1 MSYVQKSYAFLTFVI
16 ILSSCGYSL
25 RDNQFLVAN
34 LDSIQLQV
42 AQPSSEFS
50 RMLRRDLELSG
61 VQTVLSD
68 LSQEPN
74 AQTEHELIV
83 GNEEISNRPVTINSR
98 ARAAQYEMRLSI
110 EVALKKN
117 QTFLFE
123 PEALFVDRIF
133 FEDIQNITGNQEEI
147 RIISSE
153 MRQDLVSQVIR
164 RIESAIN

>member
-1 MSYVQKSYAFLTFVI
+1 MSYIQKSHALLILLI
-16 ILSSCGYSL
+16 ILNACGYSL
-25 RDNQFLVAN
+25 RNNQFLIAN
-34 LDSIQLQV
+34 LDTIQLQL
-42 AQPSSEFS
+42 AQPNSEFS
-50 RMLRRDLELSG
+50 RILRRNLEATG
-61 VQTVLSD
+61 IHTVVSE
-68 LSQEPN
+68 LSQESN
-74 AQTEHELIV
+74 EETEHELII

-110 EVALKKN
+110 EVALKRN
-117 QTFLFE
+117 QAFLFE
-123 PEALFVDRIF
+123 PEVLFVDRVF

>member
-1 MSYVQKSYAFLTFVI
+1 MSHIQKSYVFLILLI
-16 ILSSCGYSL
+16 ILNSCGYSL
-25 RDNQFLVAN
+25 RGNQFLLAN
-34 LDSIQLQV
+34 LGSIQLQL
-42 AQPSSEFS
+42 AQPNSEFS
-50 RMLRRDLELSG
+50 RILRRDLEAIGIHTL
-61 VQTVLSD
+61 VSD

-74 AQTEHELIV
+74 KETEHELII

-98 ARAAQYEMRLSI
+98 ARAAQYEMRLSV

-117 QTFLFE
+117 QAFLFE
-123 PEALFVDRIF
+123 PEALFVDRVF

>member
-1 MSYVQKSYAFLTFVI
+1 
-16 ILSSCGYSL
+16 
-25 RDNQFLVAN
+25 
-34 LDSIQLQV
+34 
-42 AQPSSEFS
+42 
-50 RMLRRDLELSG
+50 MLRRDLEVSG

-68 LSQEPN
+68 LSKEPN
-74 AQTEHELIV
+74 AQAEHELIV

>member
-1 MSYVQKSYAFLTFVI
+1 MSYIQKSHALLILLI
-16 ILSSCGYSL
+16 ILNACGYSL
-25 RDNQFLVAN
+25 RNNQFLIAN
-34 LDSIQLQV
+34 LDTIQLQL
-42 AQPSSEFS
+42 AQPNSEFS
-50 RMLRRDLELSG
+50 RILRRNLEATG
-61 VQTVLSD
+61 IHTVVSE
-68 LSQEPN
+68 LSQESN
-74 AQTEHELIV
+74 EETEHELII

-110 EVALKKN
+110 EVALKKS

-123 PEALFVDRIF
+123 PEVLFVDRIF

>member
-1 MSYVQKSYAFLTFVI
+1 MSHIQKSYVFLILLI
-16 ILSSCGYSL
+16 ILNSCGYSL
-25 RDNQFLVAN
+25 RGNQFLLAN
-34 LDSIQLQV
+34 LGSIQLQL
-42 AQPSSEFS
+42 AQPNSEFS
-50 RMLRRDLELSG
+50 RILRRDLEATGIHTL
-61 VQTVLSD
+61 VSD

-74 AQTEHELIV
+74 KETEHELII

-98 ARAAQYEMRLSI
+98 ARAAQYEMRLSV

-117 QTFLFE
+117 QAFLFE
-123 PEALFVDRIF
+123 PEALFVDRVF

-153 MRQDLVSQVIR
+153 MRQDLVSQVLR

>member
-1 MSYVQKSYAFLTFVI
+1 MSHIQKSYVLLILLI
-16 ILSSCGYSL
+16 ILNSCGYSL
-25 RDNQFLVAN
+25 RDNQFLEAN
-34 LDSIQLQV
+34 LGSIQLQL
-42 AQPSSEFS
+42 AQPNSEFS
-50 RMLRRDLELSG
+50 RILRRDLEATGIHTL
-61 VQTVLSD
+61 VSD

-74 AQTEHELIV
+74 KEIEHELII

-110 EVALKKN
+110 EVALTRN
-117 QTFLFE
+117 QAFLFE
-123 PEALFVDRIF
+123 PEALFVDRVF

>member
-1 MSYVQKSYAFLTFVI
+1 MSYFQKPYVFLIFLI
-16 ILSSCGYSL
+16 ILNSCGYSL

-34 LDSIQLQV
+34 LDSIQLQL
-42 AQPSSEFS
+42 AQPGSEFS
-50 RMLRRDLELSG
+50 RMLRRDLEVSG

-68 LSQEPN
+68 LSQEPT

-117 QTFLFE
+117 QTFLLE
-123 PEALFVDRIF
+123 PEVLFVDRIF
-133 FEDIQNITGNQEEI
+133 FEDIQNITGNQEA
-147 RIISSE
+147 
-153 MRQDLVSQVIR
+153 VSYTHLTLPT
-164 RIESAIN
+164 N